1 MTAGQTILRVREVL
15 PSGVLMLE
23 GRDGMV
29 WKDHVR
35 NCAPCYLPN
44 IDGTVDPS
52 LAHVRA
58 GLKCM
63 LCGSAQGAATMLLC
77 DKCSRG

>member
-1 MTAGQTILRVREVL
+1 VL
-15 PSGVLMLE
+15 LLE

-35 NCAPCYLPN
+35 NCAPCHLPN
-44 IDGTVDPS
+44 IDGTVDPIVAMV
-52 LAHVRA
+52 LA

-63 LCGSAQGAATMLLC
+63 LCGLVSGAATMLVC
-77 DKCSRG
+77 NSCSRGWHMLTHSQVPG

>member
-1 MTAGQTILRVREVL
+1 
-15 PSGVLMLE
+15 MLE

-35 NCAPCYLPN
+35 NCAPRHFPN
-44 IDGTVDPS
+44 VDDTVDPS
-52 LAHVRA
+52 LAVVLA

-63 LCGSAQGAATMLLC
+63 LCGLASSAATMLIC
-77 DKCSRG
+77 DSY